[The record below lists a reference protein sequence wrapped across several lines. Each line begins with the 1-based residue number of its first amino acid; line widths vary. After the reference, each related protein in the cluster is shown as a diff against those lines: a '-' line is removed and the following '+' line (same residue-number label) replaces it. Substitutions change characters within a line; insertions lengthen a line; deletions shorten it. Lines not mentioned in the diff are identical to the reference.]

1 MKKHIGVTLI
11 ILLCTVPI
19 LLWLTTNSQPFSLRN
34 VSQVAALIGAT
45 LFSINFILSGRFRSL
60 ETIFGGLNRIYI
72 VHHLIG
78 QIALIALLIHPTLLA
93 FFYIKISLTA
103 AFTILFPPI
112 AEYATW
118 FGLAALTLLIILLVL
133 TLYIKLPYQIWK
145 LTHKFM
151 GLALTLA
158 VLHVF
163 FIQSDVATNMPLR
176 YYMLSIC
183 TLGLI
188 SYCYRV
194 LLYRF
199 LVKRSKYIVSS
210 ILVEENVNKITLKP
224 ESLGINDFFPG
235 QFIFIS
241 FDSLGIT
248 SETHPFSLTSSPSEN
263 EISIAAKSSGDY
275 TETLKLLRVGSRARV
290 EGPFG
295 RFSYLESHR
304 KKQIWIAGGIGITPF
319 ISMAKNFTANNGYD
333 AILYYTVSEEK
344 ETVFAEL
351 LKNIDSNL
359 PNFKVNV
366 VATKSLGRL
375 TANQVSEQMKDL
387 KDRDIFLCGPPPMMK
402 SLRSQFNDLGIRNS
416 HIFSEEFSMD

>member
-1 MKKHIGVTLI
+1 MKKHIGVMFI
-11 ILLCTVPI
+11 ILLCAVPI
-19 LLWLTTNSQPFSLRN
+19 LLWQTTNSQPLSLRSM
-34 VSQVAALIGAT
+34 SQVAALIGAT
-45 LFSINFILSGRFRSL
+45 LFSVNFILSGRFRSL

-112 AEYATW
+112 SEYATW

-151 GLALTLA
+151 GVSLLLATL
-158 VLHVF
+158 HIF
-163 FIQSDVATNMPLR
+163 FIPSDVSTNMPLR
-176 YYMLSIC
+176 YYMLSIS
-183 TLGLI
+183 TLGLL
-188 SYCYRV
+188 SYSYRV

-224 ESLGINDFFPG
+224 ESVGIDNFSPG

-241 FDSLGIT
+241 FESLGIT
-248 SETHPFSLTSSPSEN
+248 TETHPFSLTSSPREN

-295 RFSYLESHR
+295 RFSYLESQR
-304 KKQIWIAGGIGITPF
+304 KKQIWIAGGIGITPYV
-319 ISMAKNFTANNGYD
+319 SMAKNFTDNNGYD
-333 AILYYTVSEEK
+333 VVLYYTVSEEK
-344 ETVFAEL
+344 ETVFADL

-359 PNFKVNV
+359 PNFKVNI
-366 VATKSLGRL
+366 VATKLQGRL
-375 TANQVSEQMKDL
+375 TGNQVADQVKDI
-387 KDRDIFLCGPPPMMK
+387 KERDIFLCGPPPMMK
-402 SLRSQFNDLGIRNS
+402 SMRTQFNDLGIRNS
-416 HIFSEEFSMD
+416 HIFSEEFSLD